1 MIRMLLINFF
11 RKQLLLL
18 LLATALISIA
28 HERSMAQATVL
39 AQGDISIIGFNSS
52 DNRGVSFVVWKA
64 INNGTEIRFTDNG
77 FNSSASSTSASNIR
91 WQETVLI
98 WTATANIDA
107 GTVITI
113 ENETTNYGTANV
125 INSTGLDPGVT
136 ALGLSNNAG
145 DQIFAYQGL
154 NMPTTTTA
162 TTGNQTF
169 NNTILFGLGYQG
181 NSVNTTWITSG
192 TTATSTSYL
201 PSDLVAPNRIYHA
214 GNTTSGQYTG
224 ARSGLTIAQLRT
236 LIADPANWTNV
247 TGLGTIVTYITT
259 PFATGTSNNANLS
272 GFTLSQGTLSPVF
285 SASQISYTASVVA
298 ATNSIT
304 ITPTAAQANATIKV
318 NGTTVTSGN
327 ASGNIALALGS
338 NVITIEVTAQDGT
351 TTKTYTVTVT
361 RESTLPVTLLS
372 FTGKA
377 QADGNYLQ
385 WRTAAERD
393 NKGFIIYRKATG
405 ENYKLLERLAPNL
418 SNVYYLT
425 DKNPPVGNSYYQ
437 LVQEDFSGGSTV
449 LGELFIKSLKDADIR
464 IFPNPATETVTVS
477 YATGTYHKIELVD
490 LNGRIFYTKQLNA
503 GSGQHD
509 ITVSGLPK
517 GTYVIGLKGD
527 GLSNSLKFIKN

>member
-1 MIRMLLINFF
+1 MIKMLLINFF
-11 RKQLLLL
+11 KKCFSLL
-18 LLATALISIA
+18 LLATGLISLA
-28 HERSMAQATVL
+28 SEQTMAQATVL

-64 INNGTEIRFTDNG
+64 INTGTEIRFTDNG
-77 FNSSASSTSASNIR
+77 FNSSSSSTSASNIR

-98 WTATANIDA
+98 WTATENIDA
-107 GTVITI
+107 GKVITI

-181 NSVNTTWITSG
+181 NSVNTSWITSG

-201 PSDLVAPNRIYHA
+201 PSDLVAPNRIYLA
-214 GNTTSGQYTG
+214 GNATAGQYTG
-224 ARSGLTIAQLRT
+224 ARTGFTVSQLKS
-236 LIADPANWTNV
+236 LIADPTNWTNL
-247 TGLGTIVTYITT
+247 TGLGTIVTYNTAS
-259 PFATGTSNNANLS
+259 FATGTSNNANLS
-272 GFTLSQGTLSPVF
+272 GFTLSQGTLSPAF
-285 SASQISYTASVVA
+285 SASQTSYTATVMSG
-298 ATNSIT
+298 TTSIT
-304 ITPTAAQANATIKV
+304 ITPTAAQGNATIKV

-351 TTKTYTVTVT
+351 TIKTYTVTVT

-385 WRTAAERD
+385 WRTTAERD
-393 NKGFIIYRKATG
+393 NKGYIIYRKVAG
-405 ENYKLLERLAPNL
+405 NDYKLLDRLAPNL
-418 SNVYYLT
+418 SDTYYFT

-437 LVQEDFSGGSTV
+437 LVQEDLNGTATI
-449 LGELFIKSLKDADIR
+449 LGELVIKSLQDAEIR
-464 IFPNPATETVTVS
+464 IFPNPATETTTVS
-477 YATGTYHKIELVD
+477 YASGVYTKIELVD
-490 LNGRIFYTKQLNA
+490 LNGRIFYTKELNP

-517 GTYVIGLKGD
+517 GTYVISLKGN
-527 GLSNSLKFIKN
+527 GLNNSLKFIKN